1 MRLSLDQ
8 WEGARVSFAET
19 EEPSVEQVLDAVDK
33 LDSGVHTEVSLNRD
47 DPFEYLTI
55 AGGPEY
61 FLVSG
66 EARDE
71 ALVQLTNPDADEG
84 KVTLVCGGQSNEFNL
99 RDVVPRSEIEAAVR
113 QFFSGLSEELPSPWS
128 VE

>member
-8 WEGARVSFAET
+8 WEGSHVSFT
-19 EEPSVEQVLDAVDK
+19 EADDPSVEQVLDAVRK
-33 LDSGVHTEVSLNRD
+33 LDSSIHTEVSLNRY

-55 AGGPEY
+55 AGGPDY

-71 ALVQLTNPDADEG
+71 ALVQLTNPEAEDG
-84 KVTLVCGGQSNEFNL
+84 KVTLVCGGQSSEFSL
-99 RDVVPRSEIEAAVR
+99 RDVVQRSKIDDAVQ
-113 QFFSGLSEELPSPWS
+113 QFFSGLSEDLPSPWF